1 MSQTPTKTAL
11 SKDITKFLKQSKA
24 IAANRQNQ
32 PRLLFGIDATASRQT
47 TWDAACNTQ
56 GELFKA
62 AHQISN
68 IAIQLCFY
76 RGLNEF
82 IISDW
87 LASETDLKRQMEQV
101 SCLGGQTQILRL
113 LRHAILEHNKLA
125 IRALLFIGDACEESP
140 DQLYNLA
147 GQCGLLK
154 LPIFIFQEGSNRK
167 ASDSFRTL
175 ASLSGGVY
183 TTFDASSASTLAS
196 LLGALS
202 RYVVGGKKALEM
214 SAQSG
219 DKIFLEQLKN

>member
-11 SKDITKFLKQSKA
+11 SKDITNFLKQGKA
-24 IAANRQNQ
+24 IAAHRQNQ
-32 PRLLFGIDATASRQT
+32 PRLLFGIDATASRQP
-47 TWDAACNTQ
+47 TWDAASKTQ
-56 GELFKA
+56 GELFNA

-68 IAIQLCFY
+68 IVIQLCFY
-76 RGLNEF
+76 RGFNEF

-87 LASETDLKRQMEQV
+87 LTSEIELKRQMEQV

-125 IRALLFIGDACEESP
+125 VKALLFIGDACEENP

-175 ASLSGGVY
+175 ANLSGGVH
-183 TTFDASSASTLAS
+183 TMFDASSASTLAA

-202 RYVVGGKKALEM
+202 RYVAGGKQALEK